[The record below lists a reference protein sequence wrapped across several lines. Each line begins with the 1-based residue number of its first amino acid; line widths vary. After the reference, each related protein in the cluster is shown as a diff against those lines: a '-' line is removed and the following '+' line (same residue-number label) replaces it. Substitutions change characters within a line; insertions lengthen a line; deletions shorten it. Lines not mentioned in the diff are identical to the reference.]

1 MRIARSWNA
10 ERILREWTALKDAP
24 ATERDFGGDPSNPL
38 RLRMPPWMLCED
50 ADITQDC
57 NYEKHEVTESTRP
70 RNVSEEVGAQ
80 MNVDRQKGFGHVPG
94 IDREMMSEVTAASA
108 SNETGLTILNAAYR
122 TLEGKPR
129 SSTSIDES
137 TPLQNKR
144 PAELLEPA
152 SSGRKKQKPSLN
164 FDVKDLDN
172 LALSFVL

>member
-1 MRIARSWNA
+1 
-10 ERILREWTALKDAP
+10 
-24 ATERDFGGDPSNPL
+24 
-38 RLRMPPWMLCED
+38 
-50 ADITQDC
+50 
-57 NYEKHEVTESTRP
+57 
-70 RNVSEEVGAQ
+70 
-80 MNVDRQKGFGHVPG
+80 
-94 IDREMMSEVTAASA
+94 MMSEVTAAPA

-152 SSGRKKQKPSLN
+152 SSGRKRQKPSLN
-164 FDVKDLDN
+164 CDVKDLDN